1 MNTKVVMSG
10 SAFFLALIGIGFTF
24 FGAEIAVFTGT
35 GLSKTF
41 QLILQL
47 LGALYFA
54 FAMLN
59 WMAKGI
65 TMGGIYNR
73 PIAIANFTHFLMGS
87 LALIKAVVSN
97 PGLSYG
103 IWGLAAVYAFFALV
117 FGWILYRNPAN
128 KLAVA
133 NS

>member
-1 MNTKVVMSG
+1 MNTKFIMSG
-10 SAFFLALIGIGFTF
+10 SAFFMALIGAGFTF

-59 WMAKGI
+59 WMARGTAI
-65 TMGGIYNR
+65 GGIYNR
-73 PIAIANFTHFLMGS
+73 PVAIANFTHFLMGT
-87 LALIKAVVSN
+87 LALAKTLISN
-97 PGLSYG
+97 PGLTSA
-103 IWGLAAVYAFFALV
+103 IWALAGVYAFFAFL
-117 FGWILYRNPAN
+117 FGWLLYRTPVN
-128 KLAVA
+128 KMAAVKL
-133 NS
+133 